1 MTSTPKYVHL
11 KYEKRTYLNMYVIA
25 FLIYHDVDDVCI
37 CALQHLCSIC
47 TCTPPPIQ
55 VTRLERDASSGTA
68 LQEISFWLNL
78 ENALNKIHLKRDS
91 PEVDLTLEVLKA
103 GKRFHT
109 TLSFD
114 SDTGLTGSL
123 YAVVWHCRFTI
134 VPYISANKRNSD
146 SSATR
151 F

>member
-1 MTSTPKYVHL
+1 M
-11 KYEKRTYLNMYVIA
+11 
-25 FLIYHDVDDVCI
+25 
-37 CALQHLCSIC
+37 QHLYSF
-47 TCTPPPIQ
+47 PLVQ

-114 SDTGLTGSL
+114 SDTGMTRSL
-123 YAVVWHCRFTI
+123 C
-134 VPYISANKRNSD
+134 S
-146 SSATR
+146 
-151 F
+151 